1 MPTAVVD
8 DTRKH
13 NKVIRMSRMINPHFY
28 ELWNTEK
35 PYIIA
40 KGGRGSFKSSVI
52 SMKLAL
58 MMKKET
64 QLNRKVNV
72 VCIRENKTN
81 LRDSVYNQIGWALSM
96 LNLYDEYQFYTSP
109 LHIEH
114 KRTGSTFYFYGA
126 DDPMKLKS
134 NVVGNVIALW
144 FEEAAN
150 MKGPEV
156 FDQSIP
162 SFIRQKPE
170 FIDQVKVFWSY
181 NPPRNQYDWINDWIG
196 KCENDPN
203 YLVDTST
210 YLDDV
215 LGFTSEQQ
223 LRLIETYKE
232 NDYDYYR
239 WLYLGEVIGLG
250 TNVYNADLFKR
261 IETIPDDDELLNIYF
276 SVDSGHETSA
286 TTEGCYGVTE
296 RGRVILL
303 DTYYYSPSGKA
314 NKKAPSDLVEDLYAF
329 EQHNIERWGLDPWK
343 RSADSATADYALDNE
358 YFKRYSIKWHHV
370 AKTKKVA
377 MIDHVQNLLA
387 QGRFFYLDTE
397 ANEIFISEH
406 RRYQWDEKTIESDDP
421 RVIKEHDHTCDA
433 LQYFV
438 LDNRRDLGLKW

>member
-1 MPTAVVD
+1 
-8 DTRKH
+8 
-13 NKVIRMSRMINPHFY
+13 MSRMINPHFY
-28 ELWNTEK
+28 KLWNSDK
-35 PYIIA
+35 PYIVA

-96 LNLYDEYQFYTSP
+96 LDLYGEYHFYTSP
-109 LHIEH
+109 LRIEH

-162 SFIRQKPE
+162 SFIRQKPA

-181 NPPRNQYDWINDWIG
+181 NPPRNQYDWINDWVG

-223 LRLIETYKE
+223 LQLIETYKE
-232 NDYDYYR
+232 NDPDYYR

-250 TNVYNADLFKR
+250 TNIFNMQLFNRLDK
-261 IETIPDDDELLNIYF
+261 IPDDDHVASLSF
-276 SVDSGHETSA
+276 SADTGHAVSA
-286 TTEGCYGVTE
+286 TTVGAYGLLAKRDKNGKPRCV
-296 RGRVILL
+296 LL
-303 DTYYYSPSGKA
+303 DNYYYSPEGKSHKKSPSELSKDIKKFIDRIEQQYHMQA
-314 NKKAPSDLVEDLYAF
+314 WRYIMDSAEAALRNQMKNDFGILWTPVKKLKKA
-329 EQHNIERWGLDPWK
+329 HMIE
-343 RSADSATADYALDNE
+343 N
-358 YFKRYSIKWHHV
+358 
-370 AKTKKVA
+370 
-377 MIDHVQNLLA
+377 VQSLLA
-387 QGRFFYLDTE
+387 QGRFYYLPTE
-397 ANEIFISEH
+397 NNLGYFIPQCQK
-406 RRYQWDEKTIESDDP
+406 YQWDEKTIQSEDP
-421 RVIKEHDHTCDA
+421 KVIKVDDHCCDSFQYYTISHLNE
-433 LQYFV
+433 LQLNY
-438 LDNRRDLGLKW
+438 